1 MEDYLRYR
9 NTTFLRLDGSTK
21 PDERGE
27 MLAQFNHPQSTIPIF
42 LLSTRAGGL
51 GLNLQVADTVIIY
64 DSDWNPH
71 QDLQAQDRAH
81 RIGQKKAV
89 RIFRLVTEKS
99 VEEQIL
105 ERARQKLEI
114 DKKVIQGGRF
124 DNKSS
129 ASEREEFLK
138 GLLEANED
146 EEDDTADLGDDE
158 INEILSRSEQEV
170 EIFTQM
176 DIQRHQEEEQE
187 WIRQGNRGPLRER
200 LITDAELPEVYH
212 MEHDFAPIVDEI
224 LDQPRKKNVIHY
236 DDGLTE
242 EQWTQAIEDNV
253 DIKDVIDKNRKTRFS
268 NNYSILDDDGF
279 STSDP
284 RTRGNSTTG
293 DFEDS
298 EAGSSGPAGKKR
310 KRLAPNGS
318 RATSMDTGSTSG
330 EFGGKAPMAAKR
342 RKTGKASAVEDPE
355 SQRLKQTMESI
366 YETIEDVDNEE
377 EGHQCC
383 GLFYKLPSKKD
394 YPEYCKC
401 SCLLLTSH
409 NLLVIMGLL
418 F

>member
-21 PDERGE
+21 PDERGQ

-51 GLNLQVADTVIIY
+51 GLNLQVADTVVIY

-81 RIGQKKAV
+81 RIGQKKEV

-99 VEEQIL
+99 IEENIL

-129 ASEREEFLK
+129 ASEREEFLR
-138 GLLEANED
+138 GLLEANEEE
-146 EEDDTADLGDDE
+146 EEDNADLADDE
-158 INEILSRSEQEV
+158 LNEMLSRSDQEL

-176 DIQRHQEEEQE
+176 DIQRRQNEERE
-187 WIRQGNRGPLRER
+187 WLRQGHRLPVPER

-212 MEHDFAPIVDEI
+212 MEHDFNPVVDEI
-224 LDQPRKKNVIHY
+224 LDVRRKKKDVHY

-253 DIKDVIDKNRKTRFS
+253 DVQEVAEKNRRARFGMV
-268 NNYSILDDDGF
+268 DDDGF
-279 STSDP
+279 SASDS

-293 DFEDS
+293 DFDDS
-298 EAGSSGPAGKKR
+298 EAGSPGPTKKR
-310 KRLAPNGS
+310 KRLGPGLVSGGS
-318 RATSMDTGSTSG
+318 RATSVDTGSISG

-342 RKTGKASAVEDPE
+342 RKTGKAAISEDPE
-355 SQRLKQTMESI
+355 LQKLKQNMEAI
-366 YETIEDVDNEE
+366 YDAIEDVDNEE

-394 YPEYCKC
+394 YPEYCK
-401 SCLLLTSH
+401 SSSAYDKIHFETR
-409 NLLVIMGLL
+409 
-418 F
+418 